1 MSFLEIVL
9 LAVGLSMDSLAVS
22 VTGGALIQNYRHHHM
37 LKIGCVMGIF
47 QAGMTIAGYLAGM
60 SFKKYIT
67 AFDHWIAFL
76 LLLYLGGKMIY
87 ESTQEKEEDCRTN
100 PLCYK
105 TLCGLGI
112 ATSID
117 ALAVGISL
125 ACIESAIAL
134 EALTIGIV
142 TFLFSAFGVYFGN
155 HFSRKIDLKLDL
167 IGGLILIGIGT
178 KIAAGAAAPAG
189 AEQAGAQAPKPCAQT
204 SRGQT
209 ALCTQ
214 TAAKTRKSTKD
225 ISPLCFS
232 LSKSQISILCFV
244 RQHA

>member
-167 IGGLILIGIGT
+167 IDPDRHRHQNPDRASLFQWISHHFTFTSSQTTISQLFPVNPVN
-178 KIAAGAAAPAG
+178 APQG
-189 AEQAGAQAPKPCAQT
+189 
-204 SRGQT
+204 S
-209 ALCTQ
+209 
-214 TAAKTRKSTKD
+214 
-225 ISPLCFS
+225 SPLYKSKPAPPPSC
-232 LSKSQISILCFV
+232 LSIKTP
-244 RQHA
+244 

>member
-87 ESTQEKEEDCRTN
+87 EST
-100 PLCYK
+100 
-105 TLCGLGI
+105 LCGLGI

-178 KIAAGAAAPAG
+178 KILIEHLYFNG
-189 AEQAGAQAPKPCAQT
+189 
-204 SRGQT
+204 
-209 ALCTQ
+209 
-214 TAAKTRKSTKD
+214 
-225 ISPLCFS
+225 
-232 LSKSQISILCFV
+232 
-244 RQHA
+244 